1 MKIELKLFASLK
13 ECQPQAKGGILNI
26 EVADGTTPR
35 DLIDQYNIPME
46 SVHLLLI
53 NGTYVAPDQSDGVT
67 LQEGDVVAMWP
78 PIAGG

>member
-13 ECQPQAKGGILNI
+13 DCLPQSSNGILNI
-26 EVADGTTPR
+26 DVPEGTTAA
-35 DLIDQYNIPME
+35 DLISQYNVPLE

-53 NGTYVAPDQSDGVT
+53 NGTYVAPDQSHT
-67 LQEGDVVAMWP
+67 AQLKESDVVAMWP